1 MRNNDTQTN
10 REQARQQLFQ
20 AVSADDAKAFATA
33 MDALCQLISDEVR
46 ADYEQQVNS
55 LQQELDSRILS
66 ARGVRQLT
74 AEERNYYTKLAQ
86 AMKAPDPRQA
96 VANLDVVL
104 PRTVIDSV
112 FEDLRTEH
120 PLLSKIDFIPTGGA
134 VEMIVNTDG
143 YQQAVWGDLTDEIV
157 KEALSGFKNIKTDLK
172 KLSAFIL
179 VSKSMLELGPE
190 WLDRYVRECLGE
202 MYANGLEYGI
212 VANGSPKGP
221 IGMTRQLGDTVNGE
235 FPKKPAIKV
244 RDLSPKTVGALI
256 AQLAISENGK
266 PRKCSDIIFL
276 CHPVDYYT
284 KVMPATT
291 MMAPDGTYRNDVM
304 PVPMDVIQTMAVD
317 SGEAVIGLGKKY
329 KAFAGIAKDGKI
341 EYSDHARFLQDERA
355 YLTKGYCN
363 GQPVDNSSFLRLDI
377 SELQSLVWK
386 MEQIVPDEAS
396 KDATLSALTMG
407 NAVLSPAFAAGTK
420 AYTAITNNVANTIK
434 AMPSDAGASVVI
446 KVGDEIIENG
456 TAATWKE
463 GSNSVTITVTAA
475 DGETTNSYTVTVTKS

>member
-1 MRNNDTQTN
+1 MRSNDTHN
-10 REQARQQLFQ
+10 SREQIRQQLFQ
-20 AVSADDAKAFATA
+20 AVRADDTQGFVAA
-33 MDALCQLISDEVR
+33 MDSLCQLIAADVR
-46 ADYEQQVNS
+46 ADYEQQVAD
-55 LQQELDSRILS
+55 LRQDMDSRILA

-74 AEERNYYTKLAQ
+74 AEEHNYYTKLAQ
-86 AMKAPDPRQA
+86 AMKASDPRQA
-96 VANLDVVL
+96 VSNLDVVM

-112 FEDLRTEH
+112 FDDLRTEH

-134 VEMIVNTDG
+134 VEMIINTDG
-143 YQQAVWGDLTDEIV
+143 YQQAVWGDLTDEVV
-157 KEALSGFKNIKTDLK
+157 KEALSGFKNFKTDLK

-179 VSKSMLELGPE
+179 VSKSMLDLGPE

-256 AQLAISENGK
+256 AQLAMSESGK

-276 CHPVDYYT
+276 CHPVDYYN

-304 PVPMDVIQTMAVD
+304 PVPMDILQTMGVD

-329 KAFAGIAKDGKI
+329 KVFAGIAKDGKI

-355 YLTKGYCN
+355 YVAKGYCN

-377 SELQSLVWK
+377 SELQPLAWK
-386 MEQIVPDEAS
+386 VDQIVPAAIS
-396 KDATLSALTMG
+396 TDATLASLTLG
-407 NAVLSPAFAAGTK
+407 NAALNTAFVPGTK
-420 AYTAITNNVANTIK
+420 TYTATTTSATNTIK
-434 AMPSDAGASVVI
+434 ALPADAGASVVI

-456 TAATWKE
+456 TAAEWKA
-463 GSNSVTITVTAA
+463 GANTVTITVTAA
-475 DGETTNSYTVTVTKS
+475 DGKTTNSYTVTVTKS